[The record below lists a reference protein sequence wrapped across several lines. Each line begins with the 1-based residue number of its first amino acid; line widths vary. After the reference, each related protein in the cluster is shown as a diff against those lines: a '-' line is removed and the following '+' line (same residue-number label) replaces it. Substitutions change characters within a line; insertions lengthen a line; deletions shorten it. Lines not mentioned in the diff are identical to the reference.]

1 MLDFG
6 FASEQEIR
14 LELGTRLRAQ
24 RLVKGLSQADLA
36 ERAGISISTVKLIER
51 KGQCTL
57 ENFMRLITG
66 LGLVDEL
73 QTLFVLKPKSI
84 AQMVQAEQAQRMRAP
99 RKARDQNVKRLI
111 QKSGNA
117 ET

>member
-1 MLDFG
+1 VLDFG

-14 LELGTRLRAQ
+14 AALGQRLRAQ

-36 ERAGISISTVKLIER
+36 ERSGISLSTVKLIES

-57 ENFMRLITG
+57 ENFLRTLIA

-73 QTLFVLKPKSI
+73 QALFVLKPQSI
-84 AQMVQAEQAQRMRAP
+84 AQMERAEHGKRLRAP
-99 RKARDQNVKRLI
+99 RKVRL
-111 QKSGNA
+111 A
-117 ET
+117 EPSP